1 MRAKA
6 KGVRFGDG
14 PRTVCVA
21 LKRAGQRARK
31 VRVPVWVAFSCSAED
46 VRTVAATEP
55 LYRAKARHQTMP
67 ETPGHVMALANMYRP
82 HVRNHTQQEAYC
94 ASHKWTVN
102 SGYRCPCTW
111 TSRCQVPLAT
121 YHVLG
126 KIRDGLNAG
135 RALVENLEQEIRQTQ
150 GSVGVAP
157 HMRDFLGAAAC
168 CWDWSKLLVAKPER
182 EQVWA
187 FLKLQKILLPYLRHT
202 LWPNPETHPTQQ
214 DWNLS
219 DQAWAKQ
226 YLSLCNRVRA
236 VAARV
241 TGMPPPP
248 GVILPNLPAEL
259 LGDAKSWMTPG
270 CCTVLPVWVFS
281 FVHRMISSKYQAVGL
296 QETAVAAIAGKVSSF
311 LGQLFGKKLPET
323 AWRRMELAMA
333 DLVPSGC
340 GGRKRQKRTS
350 DCLAIHPVMTLRKDR
365 KLVYIVDLSSRVNA
379 AAVCQAL
386 DKYPFFTTG
395 AGTDERPD
403 PNRSA
408 FHATRIFHRCRV
420 MRAPE
425 AACEH
430 MGSLAHHLWQP
441 SQGLDPSSVAAQL
454 LLAMLQVRFKEVS
467 LYNFKFQV
475 HNFGQL
481 RLERLG
487 ETALASDIYI
497 I

>member
-1 MRAKA
+1 
-6 KGVRFGDG
+6 
-14 PRTVCVA
+14 
-21 LKRAGQRARK
+21 
-31 VRVPVWVAFSCSAED
+31 
-46 VRTVAATEP
+46 
-55 LYRAKARHQTMP
+55 
-67 ETPGHVMALANMYRP
+67 
-82 HVRNHTQQEAYC
+82 
-94 ASHKWTVN
+94 
-102 SGYRCPCTW
+102 
-111 TSRCQVPLAT
+111 
-121 YHVLG
+121 
-126 KIRDGLNAG
+126 
-135 RALVENLEQEIRQTQ
+135 
-150 GSVGVAP
+150 
-157 HMRDFLGAAAC
+157 
-168 CWDWSKLLVAKPER
+168 
-182 EQVWA
+182 
-187 FLKLQKILLPYLRHT
+187 
-202 LWPNPETHPTQQ
+202 
-214 DWNLS
+214 
-219 DQAWAKQ
+219 
-226 YLSLCNRVRA
+226 
-236 VAARV
+236 
-241 TGMPPPP
+241 
-248 GVILPNLPAEL
+248 
-259 LGDAKSWMTPG
+259 
-270 CCTVLPVWVFS
+270 
-281 FVHRMISSKYQAVGL
+281 
-296 QETAVAAIAGKVSSF
+296 
-311 LGQLFGKKLPET
+311 
-323 AWRRMELAMA
+323 
-333 DLVPSGC
+333 
-340 GGRKRQKRTS
+340 
-350 DCLAIHPVMTLRKDR
+350 MTLRKDR